1 MTEQTALMDDA
12 GAPETGTPPRQPRTR
27 WYRTPVF
34 RDPDDDMLGG
44 VVSGL
49 CQSYGFDRRTSR
61 LALVIAV
68 PVLPIVIV
76 AYVVAWIL
84 LPDGRDQAVPLEDIV
99 RDKRRFPLYAALALL
114 ILAGGLGSLGSWL
127 VFGDFPWGVGLI
139 AIGILLWMAPGL
151 RRDRAATAAATGL
164 AAPMVAPTSTAGATT
179 SWPTPAGVDAT
190 GGATD
195 LSDPTHPGG
204 PADAPHRVDASD
216 PTHTIDTD
224 TDTTSTTS
232 TTSTSAT
239 TGATGTTGA
248 VLVAPPMP
256 TRARR
261 RVPIGSI
268 SFVAMLAFV
277 AIARIGD
284 VLDWWN
290 ITALAVVIT
299 SLVIV
304 AAGLAISAIVNRA
317 WFFLGVVP
325 VLAVAAGFL
334 AVAEPSL
341 DGGAGDRTARPA
353 TLDDLEPAYELGFG
367 EFTLDLVDLPLA
379 DTSLPDDEP
388 LRIEAEVGIGRL
400 HVIVPAGARLV
411 ITSDVGAGHVV
422 IGDREVF
429 AGVDQG
435 ETRTLEAVGD
445 EVGTIELDV
454 RVGIGEIDIDRDLF
468 GVAAVTDADTTQG

>member
-190 GGATD
+190 GGAIW
-195 LSDPTHPGG
+195 LARP
-204 PADAPHRVDASD
+204 R
-216 PTHTIDTD
+216 
-224 TDTTSTTS
+224 
-232 TTSTSAT
+232 
-239 TGATGTTGA
+239 GAFR
-248 VLVAPPMP
+248 L
-256 TRARR
+256 
-261 RVPIGSI
+261 
-268 SFVAMLAFV
+268 
-277 AIARIGD
+277 
-284 VLDWWN
+284 
-290 ITALAVVIT
+290 LAVRNLELGPLREGVDE
-299 SLVIV
+299 
-304 AAGLAISAIVNRA
+304 GLAGIISGPDESR
-317 WFFLGVVP
+317 W
-325 VLAVAAGFL
+325 
-334 AVAEPSL
+334 
-341 DGGAGDRTARPA
+341 
-353 TLDDLEPAYELGFG
+353 
-367 EFTLDLVDLPLA
+367 LVDLGDGRTRLSSTAVFDSVESRDGMVASGMESGIVEGYRKLDALLA
-379 DTSLPDDEP
+379 EGS
-388 LRIEAEVGIGRL
+388 
-400 HVIVPAGARLV
+400 
-411 ITSDVGAGHVV
+411 
-422 IGDREVF
+422 
-429 AGVDQG
+429 
-435 ETRTLEAVGD
+435 
-445 EVGTIELDV
+445 
-454 RVGIGEIDIDRDLF
+454 
-468 GVAAVTDADTTQG
+468 